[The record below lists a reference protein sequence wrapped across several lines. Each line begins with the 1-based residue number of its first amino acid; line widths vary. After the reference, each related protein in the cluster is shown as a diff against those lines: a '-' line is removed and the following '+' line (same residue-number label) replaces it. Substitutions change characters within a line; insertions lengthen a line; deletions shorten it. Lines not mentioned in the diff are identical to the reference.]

1 MLTFFIRR
9 MTFSMC
15 DKMRNIAVISAICAI
30 SFSFASG
37 VSAQEGKPP
46 LDGVRDTATQ
56 AVKDGAASQKRIDT
70 FDNETSQIVQEYR
83 AALIQLESLR
93 EYNAQLEKLIKAQE
107 KEMRDIRQ
115 QIEDVTAID
124 RTIIP
129 HMFRMIDGLETFVE
143 LDTPFFINERR
154 ARVQGLRALMDRSDA
169 NPAEKYRKILEAFEI
184 ENEYGRTIEAY
195 EGELELEGET
205 RTVNFL
211 RLGRVTWIY
220 QTLDGDESAV
230 WNRVERRWVDLD
242 GDFDSEIRT
251 GIRVAR
257 EQVTPNLL
265 IVPMFGANG
274 GNE

>member
-1 MLTFFIRR
+1 
-9 MTFSMC
+9 
-15 DKMRNIAVISAICAI
+15 
-30 SFSFASG
+30 
-37 VSAQEGKPP
+37 
-46 LDGVRDTATQ
+46 
-56 AVKDGAASQKRIDT
+56 
-70 FDNETSQIVQEYR
+70 
-83 AALIQLESLR
+83 
-93 EYNAQLEKLIKAQE
+93 
-107 KEMRDIRQ
+107 
-115 QIEDVTAID
+115 
-124 RTIIP
+124 
-129 HMFRMIDGLETFVE
+129 
-143 LDTPFFINERR
+143 
-154 ARVQGLRALMDRSDA
+154 LRALMDRSDA